1 MNGYSHR
8 SSLMVAYPLYSSA
21 YQRGTRFLAVYLSKV
36 ALFSLKRVACF
47 LFISGYATGPPSVT
61 DVGVLGD
68 ACGVRKELIKMTSV
82 GVREFLHVAWL
93 RVVLSGGHCDHWCA
107 LRACV
112 LVLMCVAN
120 WWFSTQVLQGVQMYG
135 VVPSLYVK
143 ATFLAILSPVF
154 FRAAEVVVLYWNAL
168 KSVCLISDWYDMRDG
183 VV

>member
-1 MNGYSHR
+1 
-8 SSLMVAYPLYSSA
+8 MVAYPLYSSA

-61 DVGVLGD
+61 DVGVPGD
-68 ACGVRKELIKMTSV
+68 ACGVRKELIRITSV
-82 GVREFLHVAWL
+82 GVNKFLHVAWL
-93 RVVLSGGHCDHWCA
+93 PVLSGEHCAHWCA
-107 LRACV
+107 LLACE
-112 LVLMCVAN
+112 LVLMCVAH

-143 ATFLAILSPVF
+143 ATFIAILSLVF
-154 FRAAEVVVLYWNAL
+154 FRAAEVIVLWRNAL
-168 KSVCLISDWYDMRDG
+168 RSVCLISDWCEMRDG